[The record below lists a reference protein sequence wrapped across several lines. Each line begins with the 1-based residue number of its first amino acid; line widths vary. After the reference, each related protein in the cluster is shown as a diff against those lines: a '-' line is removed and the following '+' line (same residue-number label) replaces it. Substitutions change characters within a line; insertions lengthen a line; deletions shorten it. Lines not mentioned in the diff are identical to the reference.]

1 MRGLRDH
8 PPDAQLPKGGSERIR
23 ISDPTDS
30 QVATAKIREKRWVD
44 SVGTGHHLRQRL
56 VLERKDLIDLSA
68 ILQ

>member
-8 PPDAQLPKGGSERIR
+8 PPDAQLLKAGSEPVRIP
-23 ISDPTDS
+23 DPTDS
-30 QVATAKIREKRWVD
+30 QVATAKRREKSWVD

-56 VLERKDLIDLSA
+56 VLERKNPIHLSA